1 MIVVNNF
8 RLLGGGAS
16 SMCYSS
22 DIVQR
27 DSHEETDIMALIMY
41 ILYIQQEKRNL

>member
-22 DIVQR
+22 DIMQR
-27 DSHEETDIMALIMY
+27 NAHKETSVMALHTFNKY
-41 ILYIQQEKRNL
+41 EQKR